1 MAKRRLGRDMDGY
14 WFILPNYIIYVIF
27 VLAPVVWVLALSL
40 TRYDFTSTPEF
51 LGLANYIRLFG
62 DRVFLKALG
71 NTFVYWVSTVSVSLV
86 VGLVLA
92 VLLNRKDLRGR
103 SLFRAAYY
111 LPNVLSLVAVSMI
124 WLWMYDPAR
133 GILNSVLRTV
143 GLPASQWLSD
153 QDIALGAVIVP
164 GIWVLVGFNMVVYL
178 SGLQNISE
186 ELYEAATVDGA
197 SAFRKFWAI
206 TIPMLR
212 PISFFLIVMTSIRS
226 FRSFDQIYVMTRGG
240 PANATTTLSY
250 EIFENGF
257 QFYKM
262 GYASAMSVVMLVI
275 VAVITLANFAY
286 ASGKES

>member
-1 MAKRRLGRDMDGY
+1 MARKRLGRDMDAY
-14 WFILPNYIIYVIF
+14 WFILPNYIIYLVF
-27 VLAPVVWVLALSL
+27 VLVPVFWVLVLSL
-40 TRYDFTSTPEF
+40 TRYDFTSAPRF
-51 LGLANYIRLFG
+51 LGLGNYLRLFG
-62 DRVFLKALG
+62 DPVFLEALG
-71 NTFVYWVSTVSVSLV
+71 NTFVYWISTVSVSLV
-86 VGLVLA
+86 VGLLLA
-92 VLLNRKDLRGR
+92 VLLNRRDLKGR

-133 GILNSVLRTV
+133 GVFNTILREL

-178 SGLQNISE
+178 SGLQNISD

-197 SAFRKFWAI
+197 SAFRKFWSI

-212 PISFFLIVMTSIRS
+212 PTSFFLIVMTSIQS

-257 QFYKM
+257 QFYNM

-275 VAVITLANFAY
+275 VAIITLANFAY
-286 ASGKES
+286 ARGKEG